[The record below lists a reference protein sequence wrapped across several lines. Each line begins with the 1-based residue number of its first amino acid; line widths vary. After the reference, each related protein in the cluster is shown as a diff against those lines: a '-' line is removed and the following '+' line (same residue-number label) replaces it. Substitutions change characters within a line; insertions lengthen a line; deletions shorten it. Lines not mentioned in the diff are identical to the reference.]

1 MRYILAS
8 SSPRRKELLSRV
20 LPEFEI
26 IPAAF
31 EEESLQVEPLEIVK
45 DLAYQKGSEIFYK
58 TLTDTG
64 ERLVVIGA
72 DTVVSYN
79 QRVLGK
85 PADRDDAV
93 SMLEMLQGRTHSVF
107 TGVSVFYNQDKETGV
122 FTFGTCTDVRVAPMS
137 EEEIRSYVATGESDD
152 KAGAYGIQGYF
163 SKFIEGIEGDYF
175 NVVGLPIAG
184 LYRELKQHGLLC

>member
-8 SSPRRKELLSRV
+8 GSPRRKELLSRV

-26 IPAAF
+26 MPATF
-31 EEESLQVEPLEIVK
+31 DEESLQEEPLEIVK
-45 DLAYQKGSEIFYK
+45 DLAYQKASEIFYK

-85 PADRDDAV
+85 PSDRHEAEE
-93 SMLEMLQGRTHSVF
+93 MLRMLQGRTHCVY
-107 TGVSVFYNQDKETGV
+107 TGVSVMYNQDKETGV
-122 FTFGTCTDVRVAPMS
+122 FTFGECTEVMVAPMS
-137 EEEIRSYVATGESDD
+137 DEEIAAYAATGESDD
-152 KAGAYGIQGYF
+152 KAGAYGIQGDF
-163 SKFIEGIEGDYF
+163 SKFVVGIKGDYS
-175 NVVGLPIAG
+175 NVVGLPVAS
-184 LYRELKQHGLLC
+184 LYKRLKQHGLLC